1 MTALWI
7 LGFLI
12 LLSGFFSL
20 AEMAL
25 ASARRGRLEQLANE
39 GNKGAA
45 TAILIKD
52 HPSRLL
58 AATQTGITAAAL
70 LMGIY
75 GESALSSSI
84 ESFIPDF
91 LSLTIEWRE
100 SISFGITIAIVT
112 AVSIILGE
120 IVPKRIAIAHP
131 ERVAIFCAP
140 FMGLFIRVLSPA
152 IFLLSW
158 SADLILSLLPIKS
171 APAVVSVEDIIAFV
185 DEGTKNGAFA
195 PEESHLMGNVLR
207 LEDRHL
213 TAMMTPTADVT
224 YLDILAPRE
233 KNAQLLK
240 DAPHS
245 QIPVCKGDLQ
255 QVIGVSKSHD
265 ILQAAIDGE
274 VDFTEIPLVPPLFI
288 PDSLT
293 IIDLLRTLRQHKTTF
308 AFVVNEFGVTEGVV
322 TLNDIMRA
330 LVGEMMPLSDT
341 LDDALAVRRPDGSW
355 LLDGL
360 LAIDEMKDKLKI
372 RTLPNEE
379 LGNFYTMGG
388 FVIASLGRI
397 PRKSERF
404 SCCGWDFE
412 VVDVDKNR
420 VDQVLAIYH
429 SEPTNDTTQ

>member
-1 MTALWI
+1 
-7 LGFLI
+7 
-12 LLSGFFSL
+12 
-20 AEMAL
+20 
-25 ASARRGRLEQLANE
+25 
-39 GNKGAA
+39 
-45 TAILIKD
+45 
-52 HPSRLL
+52 
-58 AATQTGITAAAL
+58 
-70 LMGIY
+70 
-75 GESALSSSI
+75 
-84 ESFIPDF
+84 
-91 LSLTIEWRE
+91 
-100 SISFGITIAIVT
+100 
-112 AVSIILGE
+112 
-120 IVPKRIAIAHP
+120 
-131 ERVAIFCAP
+131 
-140 FMGLFIRVLSPA
+140 
-152 IFLLSW
+152 
-158 SADLILSLLPIKS
+158 
-171 APAVVSVEDIIAFV
+171 
-185 DEGTKNGAFA
+185 
-195 PEESHLMGNVLR
+195 
-207 LEDRHL
+207 
-213 TAMMTPTADVT
+213 MMTPTADVT

-274 VDFTEIPLVPPLFI
+274 VDFAEIPLVPPLFI

-429 SEPTNDTTQ
+429 SEPTNNPTQ